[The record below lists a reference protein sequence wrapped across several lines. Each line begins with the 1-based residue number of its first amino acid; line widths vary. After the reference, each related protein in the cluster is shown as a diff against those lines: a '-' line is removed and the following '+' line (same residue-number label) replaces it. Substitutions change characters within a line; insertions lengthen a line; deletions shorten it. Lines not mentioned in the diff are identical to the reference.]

1 MGEFEKDFVMRQI
14 RQLVQAIAQLVLRAR
29 TEEQCASGLEGIRT
43 AVEEWLGMSPATL
56 DRLEPASV
64 AQLVREG
71 EVLRT
76 LAWIA
81 AQEAAIH
88 EAAGD
93 PDAARQ
99 RRCRAVALYAEC
111 AERFSAKAV
120 ECRAAARELAEGT
133 ALGPLDDRY
142 RRWLE
147 SDSQ

>member
-1 MGEFEKDFVMRQI
+1 MSEFEKDFVMRQI

-29 TEEQCASGLEGIRT
+29 TEEQCAAGLEGIRT
-43 AVEEWLGMSPATL
+43 AVEKWLGMSPAML
-56 DRLEPASV
+56 DRLDPASV

-76 LAWIA
+76 LAWIV
-81 AQEAAIH
+81 AQEGAIH

-111 AERFSAKAV
+111 AERFSVEAV
-120 ECRAAARELAEGT
+120 ACRAAACALAEGT
-133 ALGPLDDRY
+133 TLEPLDDRY

-147 SDSQ
+147 SESP